1 MFNRKKNSAEDKA
14 LRILYKEWLG
24 QEAKSAKD
32 KRNMKSKVT
41 YENFAQILRE
51 NGMIADEVLVP
62 MGNDEELR
70 YIEEYKYGIRKRD

>member
-51 NGMIADEVLVP
+51 NGMITDEVLVP